1 MNNSGDIIS
10 FENAA
15 NAKVYAILTETAIHN
30 VFDYEDSKPKNIK
43 KGYRGYV
50 PWGEDNELP
59 YQLIEK
65 IRKDEVMSSNMWFN
79 ICTAYGRGFS
89 YQNMDGTPVQ
99 DPEILKFFRRNNM
112 IKFWVEQFTDIKH
125 FYFSVMLVVLDRE
138 GKKIVQ
144 IKHIEN
150 VNVRFETCDQKTGRI
165 DHVFVGPWKDKPT
178 DNNVVAYPVL
188 DENDP
193 VGDLLVKMGKEPD
206 PGTGKKNNPTKD
218 RVFAV
223 VTKIPTPGNK
233 YYPFPYY
240 ASTFN
245 SGWADLKA
253 AIPEAKKAKM
263 RNGMQIKYQVE
274 LHKDYF
280 DTLFKNENITSEA
293 DKKTRKKTE
302 IDNIT
307 NFLSG
312 QDNQNKSWLSTY
324 YIDPN
329 GKEQRMVRINVI
341 ANQKEGGE
349 YIEDSEEASNI
360 ISYAMGVHPSLIGA
374 SPGKNKNLSGTEA
387 RELFTMKQALEK
399 LTRDMLLIPFEVLND
414 FNGWNL
420 SFSIPDL
427 LLTTLDKGTDA
438 VISNA
443 NNIQND
449 TQDA

>member
-1 MNNSGDIIS
+1 MNTISEIIS
-10 FENAA
+10 FRNMNNEQ
-15 NAKVYAILTETAIHN
+15 VTAIFAQADLPSI
-30 VFDYEDSKPKNIK
+30 FDYEDVKPKHIK

-59 YQLIEK
+59 YQLVEK
-65 IRKDEVMSSNMWFN
+65 IRKDEVMASNMWFN
-79 ICTAYGRGFS
+79 ICTAYGRGFT
-89 YQNMDGTPVQ
+89 YTNPDGTQVT
-99 DPEILKFFRRNNM
+99 DESIRYFFRRNNM

-125 FYFSVMLVVLDRE
+125 FYFAVMLIVLDRA
-138 GKKIVQ
+138 GDKIVKV
-144 IKHIEN
+144 KHVDNI
-150 VNVRFETCDQKTGRI
+150 NVRFETVDSKTGRI
-165 DHVFVGPWKDKPT
+165 ENIFVGPWN
-178 DNNVVAYPVL
+178 DNPIDSNVSAYPVL

-193 VGDLLVKMGKEPD
+193 VGDLMVRMGKDPD
-206 PGTGKKNNPTKD
+206 PMTGKKNMPTKD

-223 VTKIPTPGNK
+223 VSKIPTPGNK

-240 ASTFN
+240 ASTFQ

-253 AIPEAKKAKM
+253 SIPEAKIARMK
-263 RNGMQIKYQVE
+263 NGMQIKYQVE

-280 DTLFKNENITSEA
+280 SNIFKEENITSEA
-293 DKKTRKKTE
+293 DKKNRKKKE
-302 IDNIT
+302 IQNIT

-312 QDNQNKSWLSTY
+312 QDNQNKSWMSMY

-329 GKEQRMVRINVI
+329 GREQRMVRINVI

-414 FNGWNL
+414 YNGWNL
-420 SFSIPDL
+420 VYSIPDL
-427 LLTTLDKGTDA
+427 MLTTLDKGTDA
-438 VISNA
+438 VISTVNT
-443 NNIQND
+443 NKND
-449 TQDA
+449 TDNA